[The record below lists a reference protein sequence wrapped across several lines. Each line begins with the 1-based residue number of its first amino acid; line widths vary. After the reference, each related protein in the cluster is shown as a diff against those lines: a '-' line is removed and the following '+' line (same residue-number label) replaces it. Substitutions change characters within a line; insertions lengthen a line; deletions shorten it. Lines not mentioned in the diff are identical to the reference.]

1 MRNRIGDERD
11 FLTRFLSA
19 ASRGA
24 KREKRG
30 EEKRVL
36 DEKRRDSRK
45 SHRFLFYS
53 FCTLNT

>member
-24 KREKRG
+24 KREKEGRRNVCWMKRG
-30 EEKRVL
+30 ETRENPIA
-36 DEKRRDSRK
+36 S
-45 SHRFLFYS
+45 YS
-53 FCTLNT
+53 ILSAH